1 MPHVYRLHTGGTQ
14 TLDGWDASKQYGA
27 QEINSIVD
35 PSGATADRPIT
46 SVPTPFASLELA
58 RNAFEI
64 CGAVDKNGAHHL
76 VGDSI
81 YHKIVSFSLDTLE
94 IFFNFHKFASLFDII
109 PWNANVQ
116 IEGLLQSPDPAHQ
129 RLGQTLRLY
138 LNQDARAFNF
148 GADTVFYLLDY
159 KNGPATLNIVG
170 ATSSTSLAVASTN
183 DLSYVNVPLSGN
195 HNAYDSTPTAY
206 RSLMERDPEF
216 VRYVWILS
224 LQHGF
229 SSIYP
234 EVYKYVQ
241 ESFRAWDNPALK
253 ADLRSLSAS
262 DIQNYE
268 PLTVGAAHVMLPGG
282 VTLATYQAPSPDTVS
297 DFTLKADFPCDKL
310 PLVLPNAL
318 GYNEPGMRY
327 VTGPWNPQTKAP
339 YHDPRA
345 MADRTLPGDN
355 TQFPYLTVDDI
366 FQPFIIRTMFPVDDK
381 SYFMGNYPNA
391 NKNGYSYLLPLK
403 KEIFKYL
410 SLDTLCGKTSGVHA
424 TNVFELRDA
433 GTGVEAIIRLP
444 IQKDKYITLRRIYYE
459 IDEPNVEQNRGA
471 VVNCTF
477 DLYLYPSYHI
487 VNADNIDKPQRVY
500 ILDSDIKE
508 LTKYYD
514 YSVEVFKVK
523 QGIGDNLVS
532 SVIKREDKSIAALTS
547 KVFVA
552 NDEFDVINVS
562 NGFAEG
568 MLVPRYAQVSNGP
581 DAFEFAID
589 FGTTNTHVEYRVN
602 NGQVTHPLEMSASDS
617 AILSMHPV
625 DSHYEEIFEQKEM
638 DLCLDAPIQE
648 FMPVA
653 FGAQEI
659 TGFPLRTNICV
670 GKSNSQEEG
679 QSIRTKVTL
688 GDYSIGFHY
697 ERKNDLENNRTIT
710 NLKWLGN
717 GNQPYVT
724 SFFEELLMLIR
735 SKVLRNGGSLKK
747 TKITWFYPVSMEPFR
762 LSQLQSEWSRLCQRL
777 IDEQCPV
784 QRVTESLAP
793 FYYYKNTQGVNAA
806 YRPVVLMDIGGGTT
820 DFAVYEDN
828 QPKLISSVR
837 FAGNSI
843 YGDFPGF
850 GIQMNGFFHKYHESY
865 LAKIKAINTDSLLNS
880 LLKAYTEV
888 VEGAVSADFVSFLYS
903 LESNAEL
910 KKKGVSISFSEELKS
925 DYSMKISL
933 LLFYVAEIYYLAHVL
948 KAKGIGTPAYLT
960 ISGTGSKVL
969 DLVGG
974 QTELEGIAKIV
985 FNDILKDNEKVELKR
1000 VSNPKEITCKGGLN
1014 MRPEDVIDDTEEL
1027 CYCFEASSK
1036 LEGKQH
1042 IRLRDVDEQ
1051 AIDQG
1056 VNFYEKFVDYFF
1068 SLNRKYSFEKKFGIN
1083 TQRSFPDYRNILL
1096 EHAHEDLAAVLDA
1109 RKTERQD
1116 PGAELEDS
1124 IFFFPLAGGL
1134 NRLSYYIS
1142 NQQ

>member
-1 MPHVYRLHTGGTQ
+1 MPHVYRLHTGGSQ

-35 PSGATADRPIT
+35 PSGATAGLPIT

-76 VGDSI
+76 VGESI

-116 IEGLLQSPDPAHQ
+116 IEGLLQNPDPAHQ

-148 GADTVFYLLDY
+148 GADTVFYLLNY
-159 KNGPATLNIVG
+159 KNGPAPLNIVG
-170 ATSSTSLAVASTN
+170 GTSSTSLAVASTN
-183 DLSYVNVPLSGN
+183 DLSYVDVPLSGN
-195 HNAYDSTPTAY
+195 HNAYDSAPAAF

-216 VRYVWILS
+216 VRYVWTLS

-229 SSIYP
+229 SSNYP

-241 ESFRAWDNPALK
+241 ESFRALDNPAFK
-253 ADLRSLSAS
+253 ADLRNLSTS

-297 DFTLKADFPCDKL
+297 DFTLKADFSYDKL

-339 YHDPRA
+339 YDDPRA

-355 TQFPYLTVDDI
+355 TQFPYLTANDV
-366 FQPFIIRTMFPVDDK
+366 FQPFIIRTAFPVDDR

-410 SLDTLCGKTSGVHA
+410 SLDTLCGKTSGAHA

-444 IQKDKYITLRRIYYE
+444 IQKDKYITLRRIYHE
-459 IDEPNVEQNRGA
+459 IDEPNVEQNKGA
-471 VVNCTF
+471 VVVCTF

-500 ILDSDIKE
+500 LLDSDVTE

-514 YSVEVFKVK
+514 YSVEVFKAK

-532 SVIKREDKSIAALTS
+532 SVIKREDKRDKTLTS
-547 KVFVA
+547 KVFVT
-552 NDEFDVINVS
+552 NDEFDVIKVS

-568 MLVPRYAQVSNGP
+568 MLIPQYAQVSNGP

-617 AILSMHPV
+617 AILAMHPV
-625 DSHYEEIFEQKEM
+625 NSHYEELFDQNYL
-638 DLCLDAPIQE
+638 DLFLDAPFQE

-653 FGAQEI
+653 FGAQEM

-670 GKSNSQEEG
+670 SKSNAQNEG
-679 QSIRTKVTL
+679 QNIRAKITL

-697 ERKNDLENNRTIT
+697 ERKQALSNNRTIT
-710 NLKWLGN
+710 NLKWLGD

-865 LAKIKAINTDSLLNS
+865 LAKIKASDPDS

-888 VEGAVSADFVSFLYS
+888 VNGAVSADFVSFLYS
-903 LESNAEL
+903 LENNAEL
-910 KKKGVSISFSEELKS
+910 KKKGISISFSEDLKN
-925 DYSMKISL
+925 DYSMKTSL

-948 KAKGIGTPAYLT
+948 KTKGIGTPAYLT

-969 DLVGG
+969 DLIGG
-974 QTELEGIAKIV
+974 QAELEGIAKII
-985 FNDILKDNEKVELKR
+985 FNDILQDNEKVELKR

-1014 MRPEDVIDDTEEL
+1014 MRSEDVIDDPEEL
-1027 CYCFEASSK
+1027 RYCFEASPK
-1036 LEGKQH
+1036 LEGMQH

-1051 AIDQG
+1051 TIEEG
-1056 VNFYEKFVDYFF
+1056 VDFYDRFVDYFF

-1083 TQRSFPDYRNILL
+1083 TQRSFSEYREILL

-1116 PGAELEDS
+1116 PEAELEDS

-1142 NQQ
+1142 NQH

>member
-1 MPHVYRLHTGGTQ
+1 
-14 TLDGWDASKQYGA
+14 LDGWDASKQYGA

-35 PSGATADRPIT
+35 PSGATASLPIT

-64 CGAVDKNGAHHL
+64 CGAVDRNGAHHL

-94 IFFNFHKFASLFDII
+94 IFFNFHKFAFLFDII

-116 IEGLLQSPDPAHQ
+116 IEGLLQNPDLAHQ
-129 RLGQTLRLY
+129 RLGQTLKLY
-138 LNQDARAFNF
+138 LNQDAHAFNF
-148 GADTVFYLLDY
+148 GSDTVFYLLNY
-159 KNGPATLNIVG
+159 KKGPAPLNIVG
-170 ATSSTSLAVASTN
+170 GTSTTSLAVASTN
-183 DLSYVNVPLSGN
+183 DLSYVDVPLSGN
-195 HNAYDSTPTAY
+195 HNAYDSAPAAF

-216 VRYVWILS
+216 VKYVWTLS

-229 SSIYP
+229 SRIYP

-241 ESFRAWDNPALK
+241 ESFKALDNPALK

-262 DIQNYE
+262 DIQIYD
-268 PLTVGAAHVMLPGG
+268 PLTVGAARVMLPGG
-282 VTLATYQAPSPDTVS
+282 VSLATYHAPSPDTVS
-297 DFTLKADFPCDKL
+297 DFTLKTDFHCDKL

-327 VTGPWNPQTKAP
+327 VTGPWNPQVKAP
-339 YHDPRA
+339 YHDARA
-345 MADRTLPGDN
+345 MSDRTLPGDN
-355 TQFPYLTVDDI
+355 TQYPYLTVDDI
-366 FQPFIIRTMFPVDDK
+366 FQPFIIRTAFPVDDR
-381 SYFMGNYPNA
+381 SYFMGNYADA

-410 SLDTLCGKTSGVHA
+410 SLCTICGKTSGAHA
-424 TNVFELRDA
+424 TNIFELRDA
-433 GTGVEAIIRLP
+433 GTGIEAIIRLP
-444 IQKDKYITLRRIYYE
+444 IQKDRYITLRRIYCE
-459 IDEPNVEQNRGA
+459 IDEPNVDQNKGA

-500 ILDSDIKE
+500 LLDGDWRN

-514 YSVEVFKVK
+514 YSVEVFKAK

-532 SVIKREDKSIAALTS
+532 SVIKREDKSINALTS

-552 NDEFDVINVS
+552 KNEFDVIKVS

-568 MLVPRYAQVSNGP
+568 MLIPQYAQVSNGP

-617 AILSMHPV
+617 AILTMHPV
-625 DSHYEEIFEQKEM
+625 DRLYEELFVQKDIE
-638 DLCLDAPIQE
+638 LFLDAPIQE

-653 FGAQEI
+653 FGAQEM
-659 TGFPLRTNICV
+659 TGLPLRTNICV
-670 GKSNSQEEG
+670 GKTSSQEEG
-679 QSIRTKVTL
+679 QGIRTKITL

-697 ERKNDLENNRTIT
+697 ERKQALPNNRTIT
-710 NLKWLGN
+710 NLKWLGD

-747 TKITWFYPVSMEPFR
+747 TQITWFYPVSMEPFR
-762 LSQLQSEWSRLCQRL
+762 LSQLQSEWSQLCQRL

-820 DFAVYEDN
+820 DFAVYENN

-865 LAKIKAINTDSLLNS
+865 LAKIKASGSNS
-880 LLKAYTEV
+880 LQKAYTEV
-888 VEGAVSADFVSFLYS
+888 VNGAVSADFVSFLYS

-910 KKKGVSISFSEELKS
+910 KKKGISISFSEDLKN
-925 DYSMKISL
+925 DYSLKISL
-933 LLFYVAEIYYLAHVL
+933 LLFYVAEIYYLAYVL

-969 DLVGG
+969 DLIGG
-974 QTELEGIAKIV
+974 QTELEGIAKII

-1014 MRPEDVIDDTEEL
+1014 MRPEDVIDDAEEL
-1027 CYCFEASSK
+1027 CYCFEASPK
-1036 LEGKQH
+1036 LEDIQH
-1042 IRLRDVDEQ
+1042 IRLRDVDKQ
-1051 AIDQG
+1051 AIEQG
-1056 VNFYEKFVDYFF
+1056 VDFYKKFVDYFF
-1068 SLNRKYSFEKKFGIN
+1068 GLNTKYSFEKKFGIN
-1083 TQRSFPDYRNILL
+1083 TQRSFSDYKAILL
-1096 EHAHEDLAAVLDA
+1096 EHAREDLAAVLDA

-1116 PGAELEDS
+1116 PEAELEDS

-1142 NQQ
+1142 NQH